1 MGMAGEAQPERRS
14 IWQGREDE
22 SKDREIWTGWATL
35 GFADGARRAG
45 MSKRQMS
52 PLLHSPALRS
62 SSLRQT
68 DSGWMSCSV
77 PQAGG
82 RVLCQQNLQV
92 ILRNCRAA
100 GGAGGGEH
108 LIRFCF
114 HIELPARFQCSLN
127 HRLTFSI
134 TLTDAPTFCSHP
146 EGSLSCSHKH
156 LERMHLVGSMKRM
169 LDRFHCFNEA
179 SCKPLKIRKFHI

>member
-1 MGMAGEAQPERRS
+1 MGMAGEAQPEQRS

-35 GFADGARRAG
+35 GFADGARRPG
-45 MSKRQMS
+45 MSKWQMS

-100 GGAGGGEH
+100 GGRE
-108 LIRFCF
+108 
-114 HIELPARFQCSLN
+114 
-127 HRLTFSI
+127 
-134 TLTDAPTFCSHP
+134 
-146 EGSLSCSHKH
+146 EGSISS
-156 LERMHLVGSMKRM
+156 VFVST
-169 LDRFHCFNEA
+169 
-179 SCKPLKIRKFHI
+179 